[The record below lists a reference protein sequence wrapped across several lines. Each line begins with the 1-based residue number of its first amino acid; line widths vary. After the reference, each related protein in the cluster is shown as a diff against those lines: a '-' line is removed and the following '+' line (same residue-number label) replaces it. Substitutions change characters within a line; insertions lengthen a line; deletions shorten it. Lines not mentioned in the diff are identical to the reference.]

1 MASTSP
7 HVFDAGSQNFRQ
19 DVVERSFQVPVLVD
33 FWATWCGPC
42 RTLGPLLERLAAEYG
57 GAFVLAKVDT
67 DKEVELAQMFQ
78 IQSIPSVKL
87 VVEGRLVDGFDGA
100 LPEAALRKFLE
111 AHVQPAGDPLALARE
126 TLAQGDGLT
135 AQRLAEGMLAEDPE
149 RHEARLVLAE
159 ALYLLGDLEGA
170 GAQLERLPVELQSG
184 HVGRAL
190 AARLV
195 LGSRAAGDVAALTK
209 AVEAAPNSPG
219 AHLALGRALAGAGR
233 FEEALERLLH
243 SVTLDR
249 EFEEQA
255 ARRAMLEVFDAL
267 GPAHDLTG
275 DYRRSLQMALFV

>member
-1 MASTSP
+1 MASSSP

-42 RTLGPLLERLAAEYG
+42 RTLGPLLERLADEYG
-57 GAFVLAKVDT
+57 GAFLLAKVDT

-87 VVEGRLVDGFDGA
+87 VSEGRLVDGFDGA

-111 AHVQPAGDPLALARE
+111 AHVQPVGDPLALARDN
-126 TLAQGDGLT
+126 LAQGDGL
-135 AQRLAEGMLAEDPE
+135 AAKRLAEAMLAEDAD

-159 ALYLLGDLEGA
+159 AQFLLGDLEDA
-170 GAQLERLPVELQSG
+170 AAQLERLPDELRRG
-184 HVGRAL
+184 HGGRAL
-190 AARLV
+190 SARLA
-195 LGSRAAGDVAALTK
+195 LGSRGAGDLVALTK
-209 AVEAAPNSPG
+209 ALEAAPNHPG
-219 AHLALGRALAGAGR
+219 AHLALGRALAAAGR
-233 FEEALERLLH
+233 FEEALERLLQ

-255 ARRAMLEVFDAL
+255 ARRAMLEIFDAL
-267 GPAHDLTG
+267 GPDDDLTG